1 MNVTCNFL
9 QNSLMCKLP
18 PHTLDVMLKVQTQS
32 GEHTFREDVYTRT
45 LKYRWWNNQMKPFW
59 SLKRRVASIFR
70 RRRSSSN
77 DSWGT
82 STQTVINQTERR
94 NETDSYN
101 SSDFSIHS
109 DWSELLPNE
118 RDIQPSTS
126 TVNNNANNSV
136 NINQVQNTPIKRTM
150 KNIVLYLTNPNRK
163 IGEIG
168 ALNLLVQQILL
179 PILKKV

>member
-1 MNVTCNFL
+1 MSKEMKVTCDFL
-9 QNSLMCKLP
+9 QNSLMCELP

-45 LKYRWWNNQMKPFW
+45 LKYRKWNNQMKPFR

-82 STQTVINQTERR
+82 STQTIVNQTEEGT
-94 NETDSYN
+94 ETDSCN
-101 SSDFSIHS
+101 SSNFSIHS

-126 TVNNNANNSV
+126 TNANNSD
-136 NINQVQNTPIKRTM
+136 NIKQVQNTPIK
-150 KNIVLYLTNPNRK
+150 
-163 IGEIG
+163 
-168 ALNLLVQQILL
+168 
-179 PILKKV
+179 